1 MAFSHSL
8 RFIILLTLMTTL
20 MLGCRQV
27 ERVIEDRGLPLVA
40 WERDLYQSEGVLVY
54 ATSSRA
60 AREIAEHA
68 DEAATVFHELSGE
81 DPRRLIYIAVDKD
94 DSIDDQML
102 ESGLQGISRISG
114 KSIPEIKN
122 KMLDSA
128 NQKGG
133 IGLDEQ
139 ALQALLGLI
148 PGVLDAPATRPADV
162 WGDALVIPTSSRI
175 SRNLDIIIEG
185 AMAKEDVNTLKRV
198 LLIPVIAIA
207 KGYIRRI
214 LADIRE
220 IIIIGVHARGRD
232 GWSQERID
240 QMLKDTLQEGE
251 IKNLFQ
257 DAMHPQKEDTSGGNQ
272 QPPTTS

>member
-1 MAFSHSL
+1 MAFSHFP
-8 RFIILLTLMTTL
+8 RFILLLTLMTTL
-20 MLGCRQV
+20 MIGCRQV
-27 ERVIEDRGLPLVA
+27 ERVSEGQGLPLVA

-68 DEAATVFHELSGE
+68 DEAAAAFHELSGE
-81 DPRRLIYIAVDKD
+81 EPRRLIYIAVDKD

-102 ESGLQGISRISG
+102 ESGLQGIARISG
-114 KSIPEIKN
+114 KSVPEIK
-122 KMLDSA
+122 KTMVDSA
-128 NQKGG
+128 NQKSDKGYE
-133 IGLDEQ
+133 EQ

-175 SRNLDIIIEG
+175 SKNLDIVIKS
-185 AMAKEDVNTLKRV
+185 AMEKEDVNALKRV
-198 LLIPVIAIA
+198 LLIPIIAIA
-207 KGYIRRI
+207 KGYIRGI

-220 IIIIGVHARGRD
+220 IIIIGVHARSRD

-240 QMLKDTLQEGE
+240 QMLKDSLQEGE
-251 IKNLFQ
+251 IKRLFQ
-257 DAMHPQKEDTSGGNQ
+257 DDMHPQEEDTSDGNQ

>member
-1 MAFSHSL
+1 
-8 RFIILLTLMTTL
+8 MTTL
-20 MLGCRQV
+20 MIGCRQV
-27 ERVIEDRGLPLVA
+27 ERVIEGQGLPLVA
-40 WERDLYQSEGVLVY
+40 WERDLYQSEGILVY

-68 DEAATVFHELSGE
+68 DEAAAAFHELSGE

-102 ESGLQGISRISG
+102 ESGLQGIARISG
-114 KSIPEIKN
+114 KSVPEIK
-122 KMLDSA
+122 KTMVDSA
-128 NQKGG
+128 NQKSDKGY
-133 IGLDEQ
+133 EKQ

-175 SRNLDIIIEG
+175 SKNLDIVIKS
-185 AMAKEDVNTLKRV
+185 AMEKEDVNTLQRV
-198 LLIPVIAIA
+198 LLVPVIAIA
-207 KGYIRRI
+207 KGYIRGI

-220 IIIIGVHARGRD
+220 IIIIGVHARSRD

-240 QMLKDTLQEGE
+240 QMLKDSLQEGE
-251 IKNLFQ
+251 IKRLFQ
-257 DAMHPQKEDTSGGNQ
+257 DDMHPQEEDNSGGNQ
-272 QPPTTS
+272 QPSTTS

>member
-1 MAFSHSL
+1 MAFSHFP
-8 RFIILLTLMTTL
+8 RFILLLTLMTTL
-20 MLGCRQV
+20 MIGCRQV
-27 ERVIEDRGLPLVA
+27 ERVIEGQGLPLVA
-40 WERDLYQSEGVLVY
+40 WERDLYQSEGILVY

-68 DEAATVFHELSGE
+68 DEAAAAFHELSGE

-102 ESGLQGISRISG
+102 ESGLQGIARISG
-114 KSIPEIKN
+114 KSVPEIK
-122 KMLDSA
+122 KTMVDSA
-128 NQKGG
+128 NQKSDKGY
-133 IGLDEQ
+133 EKQ

-175 SRNLDIIIEG
+175 SKNLDIVIKS
-185 AMAKEDVNTLKRV
+185 AMEKEDVNTLQRV
-198 LLIPVIAIA
+198 LLVPVIAIA
-207 KGYIRRI
+207 KGYIRGI

-220 IIIIGVHARGRD
+220 IIIIGVHARSRD

-240 QMLKDTLQEGE
+240 QMLKDSLQEGE
-251 IKNLFQ
+251 IKRLLQ
-257 DAMHPQKEDTSGGNQ
+257 DDMHPQEEDNSGGNQ
-272 QPPTTS
+272 QPSTTS

>member
-1 MAFSHSL
+1 MAFSHFH
-8 RFIILLTLMTTL
+8 RFILLLTLMTTL
-20 MLGCRQV
+20 MIGCRQV
-27 ERVIEDRGLPLVA
+27 DKVLEGQGLPLVA
-40 WERDLYQSEGVLVY
+40 WERDLYHSEGVLVY

-68 DEAATVFHELSGE
+68 DEAAAAFHELSGE

-114 KSIPEIKN
+114 KSVPEIKK

-128 NQKGG
+128 TQKSGKG
-133 IGLDEQ
+133 FEVP

-148 PGVLDAPATRPADV
+148 PGVLDAPSTRPLDV

-175 SRNLDIIIEG
+175 SKNLDIVIEG
-185 AMAKEDVNTLKRV
+185 AMEKEDVNTLQRV
-198 LLIPVIAIA
+198 LWIPVFAIA
-207 KGYIRRI
+207 KGYIRRV

-220 IIIIGVHARGRD
+220 VIIIGVHARSRD
-232 GWSQERID
+232 GWPQERID
-240 QMLKDTLQEGE
+240 QMLKESLQEGE
-251 IKNLFQ
+251 IKRLFK
-257 DAMHPQKEDTSGGNQ
+257 DGMHPQEEDSPGGNQ

>member
-1 MAFSHSL
+1 MAFSHFH
-8 RFIILLTLMTTL
+8 RFILLLTLMTTL
-20 MLGCRQV
+20 MIGCRQV
-27 ERVIEDRGLPLVA
+27 DKVLEGQGLPLVA
-40 WERDLYQSEGVLVY
+40 WERDLYHSEGVLVY

-68 DEAATVFHELSGE
+68 DEAAAAFHELSGE

-114 KSIPEIKN
+114 KSVPEIKK

-128 NQKGG
+128 TQKSGKG
-133 IGLDEQ
+133 FEVP

-148 PGVLDAPATRPADV
+148 PGVLDAPSTRPLDV

-175 SRNLDIIIEG
+175 SKNLDIVIEG
-185 AMAKEDVNTLKRV
+185 AMEKEDVNTLQRV
-198 LLIPVIAIA
+198 LWIPVIAIA
-207 KGYIRRI
+207 KGYIRRV

-220 IIIIGVHARGRD
+220 VIIIGVHARSRD
-232 GWSQERID
+232 GWPQERID
-240 QMLKDTLQEGE
+240 QMLKESLQEGE
-251 IKNLFQ
+251 IKRLFK
-257 DAMHPQKEDTSGGNQ
+257 DGMHPQEEDSPGGNQ

>member
-1 MAFSHSL
+1 MAFSHFH
-8 RFIILLTLMTTL
+8 RFILLLTLMTTL
-20 MLGCRQV
+20 MIGCRQV
-27 ERVIEDRGLPLVA
+27 DKVLEGQGLPLVA
-40 WERDLYQSEGVLVY
+40 WERDLYHSEGVLVY

-68 DEAATVFHELSGE
+68 DEAAAAFHELSGE

-114 KSIPEIKN
+114 KSVPEIKK

-128 NQKGG
+128 TQKSGKG
-133 IGLDEQ
+133 FEVP

-148 PGVLDAPATRPADV
+148 PGVLDAPSTRPLDV

-175 SRNLDIIIEG
+175 SKNLDIVIEG
-185 AMAKEDVNTLKRV
+185 AMEKEDVNTLQRV
-198 LLIPVIAIA
+198 LWIPVIAIA
-207 KGYIRRI
+207 KGYIRRV

-220 IIIIGVHARGRD
+220 VIIIGVHARSRD
-232 GWSQERID
+232 GWPQERID
-240 QMLKDTLQEGE
+240 QMLKEPLQEGE
-251 IKNLFQ
+251 IKRLFK
-257 DAMHPQKEDTSGGNQ
+257 DGMHPQEEDSPGGNQ

>member
-1 MAFSHSL
+1 MAFSHFH
-8 RFIILLTLMTTL
+8 RFILLLTLMTTL
-20 MLGCRQV
+20 MIGCRQV
-27 ERVIEDRGLPLVA
+27 DKVLEGQGLPLVA
-40 WERDLYQSEGVLVY
+40 WERDLYHSEGVLVY

-68 DEAATVFHELSGE
+68 DEAAAAFHELSGK

-114 KSIPEIKN
+114 KSVPEIKK

-128 NQKGG
+128 TQKSGKG
-133 IGLDEQ
+133 FEVP

-148 PGVLDAPATRPADV
+148 PGVLDAPSTRPLDV

-175 SRNLDIIIEG
+175 SKNLDIVIEG
-185 AMAKEDVNTLKRV
+185 AMEKEDVNTLQRV
-198 LLIPVIAIA
+198 LWIPVIAIA
-207 KGYIRRI
+207 KGYIRRV

-220 IIIIGVHARGRD
+220 VIIIGVHARSRD
-232 GWSQERID
+232 GWPQERID
-240 QMLKDTLQEGE
+240 QMLKESLQEGE
-251 IKNLFQ
+251 IKRLFK
-257 DAMHPQKEDTSGGNQ
+257 DGMHPQEEDSPGGNQ